1 MRMFKGKSFLAII
14 PARGG
19 SKRLPG
25 KNVRLLAGKPLVNW
39 SVEAALSSKYVDEVL
54 VSTDSTEVVE
64 AARAVGVSVPF
75 VRPVELSSDTA
86 SSSDVIQHALD
97 FYRNEQG
104 KIFDY
109 VILLQPTSPLRTAED
124 IDSAIELLSQKKAD
138 AVISVCPMEHSPL
151 WSNILPE
158 DLSLGNF
165 LRSEVQGVRSQDLPT
180 YYRINGA
187 IYICDMKR
195 FTSEKTLFLKENI
208 FAFVMSSEK
217 SVDIDTLTDF
227 ALAEVLISKSRT
239 E

>member
-1 MRMFKGKSFLAII
+1 MFKGKSFLAII